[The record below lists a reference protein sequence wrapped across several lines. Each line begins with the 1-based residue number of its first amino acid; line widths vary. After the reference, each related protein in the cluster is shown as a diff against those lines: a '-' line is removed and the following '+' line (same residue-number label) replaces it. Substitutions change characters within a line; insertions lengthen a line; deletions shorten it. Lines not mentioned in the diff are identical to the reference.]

1 MQHIPVL
8 RDEIGKILEVRTGD
22 IVLDATLGLGG
33 HSELFLSLV
42 GTSGMVV
49 GLDVDQ
55 RNLVLAQKRL
65 EHSPNMVYVHGNF
78 EHIKKIAEERN
89 LVEKI
94 DAILFDLGL
103 SSPHL
108 DDAQR
113 GFSFQQDGQL
123 DMRFDTNLTETAADI
138 LNTAHEQELFRIF
151 RTYGEEKFAHPITK
165 NIVYHRRSGRIETSF
180 ALKKIVSEVVY
191 RQVNDA
197 LARIFQALRIVV
209 NRELEVL
216 TIGLKAGFEV
226 LKPGGKMAVIS
237 YHSLEDRIVKD
248 YFKDLSQGC
257 ICSPLTPVC
266 ICHRTPQVKIL
277 TRKPT
282 IPSEKE
288 IADNPRSRSA
298 KLRVLQKRY

>member
-8 RDEIGKILEVRTGD
+8 RDEIGKILEIRAGD
-22 IVLDATLGLGG
+22 TVLDATLGLGG
-33 HSELFLSLV
+33 HSEMFLSLV
-42 GTSGMVV
+42 GPAGMVV

-55 RNLVLAQKRL
+55 RNLVLAKKRL
-65 EHSPNMVYVHGNF
+65 EHSPNMVFVHSNF
-78 EHIKKIAEERN
+78 EYIKKIAEKRH
-89 LVEKI
+89 LVGKI
-94 DAILFDLGL
+94 DAILLDLGL

-113 GFSFQQDGQL
+113 GFSFQKDGQL

-138 LNTAHEQELFRIF
+138 LNTAPEQELLRIF
-151 RTYGEEKFAHPITK
+151 KSYGEEKFAHPIAK
-165 NIVYHRRSGRIETSF
+165 NIVYHRSSGRIETSF

-191 RQVNDA
+191 RHVNDA

-216 TIGLKAGFEV
+216 ETGLKSSFDV
-226 LKPGGKMAVIS
+226 LKPNGRMAVIS

-257 ICSPLTPVC
+257 ICSPLAPVC

-277 TRKPT
+277 TRKPI

-298 KLRVLQKRY
+298 KLRVVQKKM